1 MTSHVVCMCVCVCG
15 CVCVWRSQAPSKS
28 LVDSTK
34 ASINAGTYESVDDVH
49 VLATLLKVW
58 FRELPPNLLDDV
70 NEQTMVQVLEGDVRA
85 KR

>member
-1 MTSHVVCMCVCVCG
+1 M
-15 CVCVWRSQAPSKS
+15 
-28 LVDSTK
+28 DSTK
-34 ASINAGTYESVDDVH
+34 ASINAGTYEPVDDVH